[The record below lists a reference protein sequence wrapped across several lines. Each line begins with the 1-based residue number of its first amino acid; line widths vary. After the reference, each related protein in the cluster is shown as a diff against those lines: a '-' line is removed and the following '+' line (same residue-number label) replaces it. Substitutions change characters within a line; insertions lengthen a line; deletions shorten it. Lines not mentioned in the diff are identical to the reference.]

1 METKV
6 SALRKEQLDLKVVED
21 QMDAIF
27 GKPDDFKV
35 EPAVIEAAN
44 DYLPTNIFAKWL
56 CSWTE
61 SSFRSYNASGKFD
74 SY

>member
-1 METKV
+1 METKM
-6 SALRKEQLDLKVVED
+6 SALLKKQLDIDLVKD

-44 DYLPTNIFAKWL
+44 DHLPTNIFAKWL

-61 SSFRSYNASGKFD
+61 SAYRSYNASGKFD